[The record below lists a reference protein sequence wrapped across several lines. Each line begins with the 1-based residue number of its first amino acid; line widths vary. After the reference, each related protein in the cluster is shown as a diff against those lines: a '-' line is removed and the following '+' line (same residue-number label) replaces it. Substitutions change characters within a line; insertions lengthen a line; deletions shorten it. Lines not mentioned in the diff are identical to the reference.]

1 MNKFKSGDKV
11 MPISVDYIE
20 YSRSMEE
27 LLGRTLVVHQ
37 VSKYEGDSELV
48 LAGIPREGEWTWRA
62 EDLRLVPETPA
73 DEVLHYWA
81 VIDKNGKRVGGFS
94 DSIAAAA
101 TDLSRSVEELLRD
114 GYSFQQIAAT
124 IRPVATVKWV
134 DAN

>member
-1 MNKFKSGDKV
+1 M
-11 MPISVDYIE
+11 
-20 YSRSMEE
+20 
-27 LLGRTLVVHQ
+27 
-37 VSKYEGDSELV
+37 VS
-48 LAGIPREGEWTWRA
+48 
-62 EDLRLVPETPA
+62 ETPA

-114 GYSFQQIAAT
+114 GYSFQQVAAT